1 MRYAQI
7 FAALA
12 IVGAPLAAQK
22 TVVMTDAKYDPVP
35 TPTFEI
41 PRDLIYKVAWN
52 VSQGS
57 TKPDE
62 TNDAFKRIASFVN
75 SSSTAGVPGE
85 NLHYVMVVHGAA
97 GIELLSNAAYRA
109 RMGVDNPN
117 AALLEGL
124 SKAGMKI
131 VLCGQTIVSRK
142 LDREQLLPFVQVAL
156 SATWAFAVLQ
166 AQGYHV
172 NPF

>member
-1 MRYAQI
+1 MRFLSI
-7 FAALA
+7 LAALA
-12 IVGAPLAAQK
+12 LVAAPLAAQK
-22 TVVMTDAKYDPVP
+22 PFAMEDAKYSPVP
-35 TPTFEI
+35 NPTFEI
-41 PRDLIYKVAWN
+41 PGDLLYKVAWN
-52 VSQGS
+52 VLQGAA
-57 TKPDE
+57 KPDE

-75 SSSTAGVPGE
+75 SSGTAGVSRD

-97 GIELLSNAAYRA
+97 GIELLSNTAYHA
-109 RMGVDNPN
+109 RLGVDNPN

-124 SKAGMKI
+124 SNAGVKI
-131 VLCGQTIVSRK
+131 VLCGQTIVTRK
-142 LDREQLLPFVQVAL
+142 LDRDQLLPFVRVAL

>member
-1 MRYAQI
+1 MRYAPI
-7 FAALA
+7 LVALA
-12 IVGAPLAAQK
+12 LAAAPLTAQK
-22 TVVMTDAKYDPVP
+22 TLVMADAKYDPVP
-35 TPTFEI
+35 NPTFDI
-41 PRDLIYKVAWN
+41 PRDLTYKVAWN
-52 VSQGS
+52 VQQGS
-57 TKPDE
+57 AKPDE
-62 TNDAFKRIASFVN
+62 TNEAFKRIASFVN
-75 SSSTAGVPGE
+75 SSATAGVPRE

-97 GIELLSNAAYRA
+97 GVELLSNAAYRA

-131 VLCGQTIVSRK
+131 ILCGQTIVTRK
-142 LDREQLLPFVQVAL
+142 LDREQLLPFVQVTL
-156 SATWAFAVLQ
+156 SATWAFTVLQ